1 MSIPIIH
8 YRLFVDNKPH
18 EASQSIIVLVGF
30 SLKCCP
36 VRPDTL
42 DHLRVLELMNVEELS
57 TILSSPEFIATD
69 NLTLVISDGTIDSCR
84 NILNKFSGSVYT
96 FDAKRSLIYSSVNVL
111 RHIGLTVNPVL
122 FESKYRQR
130 FFELT
135 TDIAQYI
142 DVFAQNYRREDAAYW
157 YSRDWFLFRTLNEAL
172 HQENYDTIIKLRCF
186 IRDLHNQLAALQID
200 YLQSSPHNQPNIVL
214 YRGQTIPRSEIEWLQ
229 RYQCS
234 LISMNSFLSTT
245 NSYQAAVFF
254 SGEGTA
260 DVDQGYVSVIFEILV
275 DTRLPLN
282 VPFARIN
289 YQSIFQDEE
298 EILFSM
304 ATTFRIQ
311 DVEKIRDNFWCV
323 KIKLEKNLDDEQWQL
338 LTSHLNA

>member
-135 TDIAQYI
+135 TDIAQYKRI
-142 DVFAQNYRREDAAYW
+142 ADV
-157 YSRDWFLFRTLNEAL
+157 S
-172 HQENYDTIIKLRCF
+172 KSS
-186 IRDLHNQLAALQID
+186 D
-200 YLQSSPHNQPNIVL
+200 YL
-214 YRGQTIPRSEIEWLQ
+214 
-229 RYQCS
+229 
-234 LISMNSFLSTT
+234 
-245 NSYQAAVFF
+245 
-254 SGEGTA
+254 
-260 DVDQGYVSVIFEILV
+260 
-275 DTRLPLN
+275 
-282 VPFARIN
+282 
-289 YQSIFQDEE
+289 
-298 EILFSM
+298 
-304 ATTFRIQ
+304 
-311 DVEKIRDNFWCV
+311 
-323 KIKLEKNLDDEQWQL
+323 
-338 LTSHLNA
+338 